1 MKRIKKGIYSVPKII
16 KEELGDEVYNTIS
29 KIIEESPEERDF
41 VIWASP
47 EFIDAINNEIEK
59 ELKTKYNIL

>member
-1 MKRIKKGIYSVPKII
+1 MKRIKKGIYTLPKII
-16 KEELGDEVYNTIS
+16 KEELGDEFYNTIS
-29 KIIEESPEERDF
+29 KVVEESREERDF
-41 VIWASP
+41 IIWASP